1 MLMGSAFTTTMY
13 HDNMRLIV
21 RTTKT
26 VDWSDTFMAP
36 IRTTFSP
43 GAWFWTIAVVLG
55 TGVLM
60 SVVEEDAGDAADQ
73 VIKVIRE
80 QRSTATGPRALERSS
95 STAEAAA
102 RTVIRAKRAVLK
114 SGFYG
119 ECLHHEMHTGFRRGE
134 LIDFV

>member
-1 MLMGSAFTTTMY
+1 MLIGSTFTTAMY

-26 VDWSDTFMAP
+26 VDWRDTFMAP

-55 TGVLM
+55 TGLLM

-73 VIKVIRE
+73 VIKVVRE
-80 QRSTATGPRALERSS
+80 QREQPTLERSS
-95 STAEAAA
+95 SRAEAAA
-102 RTVIRAKRAVLK
+102 QTIIKAKQSVLK

-119 ECLHHEMHTGFRRGE
+119 RCLHYEIHTGFRHGE
-134 LIDFV
+134 LIDFVWAQG